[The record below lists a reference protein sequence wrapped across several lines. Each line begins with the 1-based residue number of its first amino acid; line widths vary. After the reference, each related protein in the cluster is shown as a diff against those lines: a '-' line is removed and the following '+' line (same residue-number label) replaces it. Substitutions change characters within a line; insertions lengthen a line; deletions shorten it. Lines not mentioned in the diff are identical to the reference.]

1 MDFEQQFSQWIDE
14 SLAAEVPE
22 NVKAFAFLLW
32 EPAEIKGS
40 KFAVDLVGTEC
51 FDAEDSARGLGVR

>member
-40 KFAVDLVGTEC
+40 KFAVDLVGT
-51 FDAEDSARGLGVR
+51 ALRRGGSARGLGVR